1 MTIIATAN
9 AAFQFLQ
16 LALDAASLRQQAI
29 ASNIANVKTVGYQA
43 LRVSFEDRLRSE
55 MSSASGRDKLSDAS
69 LGRLGPQMEADPQ
82 GVIAV
87 DQQMA
92 LLNQNDVQYQALLK
106 VLAGKLELASLLI
119 HPNNERPQGVH
130 LLCLLLR

>member
-106 VLAGKLELASLLI
+106 VLAGKLELASLAI
-119 HPNNERPQGVH
+119 NDGKK
-130 LLCLLLR
+130 

>member
-1 MTIIATAN
+1 MSISATAN

-29 ASNIANVKTVGYQA
+29 TSNIANVKTVGYQA

-69 LGRLGPQMEADPQ
+69 LGRLRPEMEADPQ

-106 VLAGKLELASLLI
+106 VLAGKLELASLAI
-119 HPNNERPQGVH
+119 NDGKK
-130 LLCLLLR
+130 